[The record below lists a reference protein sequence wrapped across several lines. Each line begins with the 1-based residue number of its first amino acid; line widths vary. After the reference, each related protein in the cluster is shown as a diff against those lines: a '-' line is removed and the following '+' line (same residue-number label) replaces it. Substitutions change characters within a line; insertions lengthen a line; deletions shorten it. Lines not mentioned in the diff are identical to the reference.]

1 MADYD
6 GFTVADKTGVVPAWA
21 FPHSTVQKHG
31 GSYSIRLLPG
41 RVYPPIWVACEA
53 GSRTIT
59 VWVYP
64 TVAANVLQAK
74 VIDPATLEVM
84 GRDKNAGSGAWEQL
98 SVEFTATKKCYQVI
112 IGNFTPA
119 YVPGDLRAGYFDD
132 FSVI

>member
-1 MADYD
+1 MANYD
-6 GFTVADKTGVVPAWA
+6 GVTEDTLMSVVPAWC

-59 VWVYP
+59 CWVYP
-64 TVAANVLQAK
+64 TVAANVLQMK
-74 VIDPATLEVM
+74 VIDPDTLENM
-84 GRDKNAGSGAWEQL
+84 GETKNAGSESWEQL
-98 SVEFTATKKCYQVI
+98 SVVFTATKKCYLVL
-112 IGNFTPA
+112 IGNYTPA
-119 YVPGDLRAGYFDD
+119 YVPGDLQAGYFDD

>member
-6 GFTVADKTGVVPAWA
+6 GFTLAYKTGVVPAWC

-59 VWVYP
+59 AWVYAP
-64 TVAANVLQAK
+64 TGGVCQMK
-74 VIDPATLEVM
+74 IIDPATLEVM
-84 GRDKNAGSGAWEQL
+84 GLDKNASAAEWEQL
-98 SVEFTATKKCYQVI
+98 SVVFTATKKCYQVI
-112 IGNFTPA
+112 IGNYTPA
-119 YVPGDLRAGYFDD
+119 YVPGDLQAGYFDD